1 MLFEATPENDRRSF
15 WKNQL
20 FLVTPRNQQRH
31 TMLQALSQYDST
43 DVHADLPAAV
53 GFFPPD
59 GSPAGTVEKRQGAEA
74 DTAIV
79 CYGQVSPEEV
89 ARNSGFYFNMN
100 RLNVSLTRARCKR
113 ILLLS
118 AAMLEPQ
125 SVPVDNPRA
134 AQAFFYLQDFMRSV
148 RDSPECGSVVEIDS
162 RNASWLRNLR
172 VASERRLLSGGES
185 ADGEDYD
192 NGRRTRARTDLQM

>member
-1 MLFEATPENDRRSF
+1 MLFEATPEQNRQSF
-15 WKNQL
+15 WGSEL
-20 FLVTPRNQQRH
+20 FLVTPRNLQRH
-31 TMLQALSQYDST
+31 TMLQALAQY
-43 DVHADLPAAV
+43 HATESSAAHLPV
-53 GFFPPD
+53 VEGFLPPD

-100 RLNVSLTRARCKR
+100 RLNVSLTRARRKR

-125 SVPVDNPRA
+125 SVPVDNARA
-134 AQAFFYLQDFMRSV
+134 AQAFFYLQDFVQSV
-148 RDSPECGSVVEIDS
+148 RDSPETGEVVEIDS
-162 RNASWLRNLR
+162 REASWLRKLCE
-172 VASERRLLSGGES
+172 ASERRLSGG
-185 ADGEDYD
+185 GEGQDL
-192 NGRRTRARTDLQM
+192 GRRTRARH

>member
-1 MLFEATPENDRRSF
+1 MLR
-15 WKNQL
+15 
-20 FLVTPRNQQRH
+20 
-31 TMLQALSQYDST
+31 ALAQYHST
-43 DVHADLPAAV
+43 DNAAPLPAAE
-53 GFFPPD
+53 GFLPSD

-100 RLNVSLTRARCKR
+100 RLNVSLTRARRKR

-134 AQAFFYLQDFMRSV
+134 AQAFFYLQDFVRSV
-148 RDSPECGSVVEIDS
+148 RDSREGGAVVEIDARS
-162 RNASWLRNLR
+162 ASWLR
-172 VASERRLLSGGES
+172 RLCEAGEGRLS
-185 ADGEDYD
+185 DGEVHD
-192 NGRRTRARTDLQM
+192 GRRTRRRAENQA

>member
-1 MLFEATPENDRRSF
+1 MLFEATPEEDRKSF
-15 WKNQL
+15 WGNQL
-20 FLVTPRNQQRH
+20 FLVTPRNLQRH
-31 TMLQALSQYDST
+31 TMLQSLSQYHAT
-43 DVHADLPAAV
+43 DAPANPPAAE
-53 GFFPPD
+53 GFLPSD

-100 RLNVSLTRARCKR
+100 RLNVSLTRARRKR

-125 SVPVDNPRA
+125 SVPVDNARA
-134 AQAFFYLQDFMRSV
+134 AQAFFYLQEFVQSI
-148 RDSPECGSVVEIDS
+148 RDSPECGEVVKIDS
-162 RNASWLRNLR
+162 QDASWLRKLCET
-172 VASERRLLSGGES
+172 SERRLSGEVY
-185 ADGEDYD
+185 DGA
-192 NGRRTRARTDLQM
+192 RIRASTGNQT